1 MEFARKLEQGEV
13 TIYAKLPNGFKIRT
27 PFGNYNPDWALVF
40 DNKDIKYIYFIAE
53 TKGSIQSA
61 QLKGAEQGKIAC
73 AKYGN
78 YFIYIIFDILYICR
92 IQWNAIYVYISNCN
106 NYRSYRIMEY
116 IGVIVL
122 WNTSGN
128 SNNTQDYSKTD
139 NNSSKDNDNLDDFI
153 LFNMFFN
160 DKK

>member
-1 MEFARKLEQGEV
+1 MEFPIV
-13 TIYAKLPNGFKIRT
+13 TI
-27 PFGNYNPDWALVF
+27 
-40 DNKDIKYIYFIAE
+40 
-53 TKGSIQSA
+53 
-61 QLKGAEQGKIAC
+61 
-73 AKYGN
+73 
-78 YFIYIIFDILYICR
+78 
-92 IQWNAIYVYISNCN
+92 
-106 NYRSYRIMEY
+106 

-139 NNSSKDNDNLDDFI
+139 NNSLKDNDDLDEFI

>member
-1 MEFARKLEQGEV
+1 MPYMFIFPIV
-13 TIYAKLPNGFKIRT
+13 TI
-27 PFGNYNPDWALVF
+27 
-40 DNKDIKYIYFIAE
+40 
-53 TKGSIQSA
+53 
-61 QLKGAEQGKIAC
+61 
-73 AKYGN
+73 
-78 YFIYIIFDILYICR
+78 
-92 IQWNAIYVYISNCN
+92 
-106 NYRSYRIMEY
+106 

-139 NNSSKDNDNLDDFI
+139 NNSSKDNDDLDDFI